1 MNIKA
6 DEDMSKD
13 IEELR
18 KLAVLEIARFV
29 ADGRLNMDFME
40 DEHFIRGVMFG
51 MSVSSARFLQVVG
64 PDLREKIQER
74 LDEKYGV

>member
-13 IEELR
+13 MEELR
-18 KLAVLEIARFV
+18 KLAMLEMAGFV
-29 ADGRLNMDFME
+29 ADGKLSMGFLE

-51 MSVSSARFLQVVG
+51 MSVASERFMQVVG
-64 PDLREKIQER
+64 PDLREEIKVI
-74 LDEKYGV
+74 LG

>member
-13 IEELR
+13 IMELR
-18 KLAVLEIARFV
+18 KLAMLEIARLV
-29 ADGRLNMDFME
+29 AIGGLKMDFLE

-51 MSVSSARFLQVVG
+51 MSVSSERFMEMVG
-64 PDLREKIQER
+64 PELGEKIQER